1 MSDFNELTQ
10 ALVELDEDKVY
21 QQVDQR
27 INAGDNPL
35 DMIRD
40 CNEGMVE
47 IGKLFEKNDYYL
59 SELIMAG
66 EIFKTVMAKLE
77 PMLGNSKQKAQV
89 TKGIVVLG
97 TVKDDIHDIGKDIVA
112 SMLRG
117 TGFEVVDLGVDVSS
131 EQFITAIKETGAK
144 VLALSCLLNFT
155 FPEIK
160 KVIDDLAAAGLRDKV
175 TVMIGGAPTN
185 EEVRNYAGADF
196 YGKDAAAAITLCKEI
211 YHCQ

>member
-1 MSDFNELTQ
+1 MSNFNELTQ
-10 ALVELDEDKVY
+10 AFIELEEDKVY

-35 DMIRD
+35 DIIAD

-47 IGKLFEKNDYYL
+47 IGKLFEKNEYYL

-77 PMLGNSKQKAQV
+77 PMLGDAKQEAQV
-89 TKGIVVLG
+89 TKGTVVLG
-97 TVKDDIHDIGKDIVA
+97 TVKDDIHGIGKDIVA
-112 SMLRG
+112 SMLKG
-117 TGFEVVDLGVDVSS
+117 TGFEVVDLGVDVSA
-131 EQFITAIKETGAK
+131 EKFVAAVKETGAK

-160 KVIDDLAAAGLRDKV
+160 KVVDEITAAGLRDKV
-175 TVMIGGAPTN
+175 TIMIGGAPTN
-185 EEVRNYAGADF
+185 EDVRKYAGADF
-196 YGKDAAAAITLCKEI
+196 YGKDAAAAINICKEI
-211 YHCQ
+211 YQ

>member
-1 MSDFNELTQ
+1 MSNFNELTQ
-10 ALVELDEDKVY
+10 AFIELEEDKVY

-35 DMIRD
+35 DIIAD

-47 IGKLFEKNDYYL
+47 IGKLFEKNEYYL

-77 PMLGNSKQKAQV
+77 PMLGDAKQEAQV
-89 TKGIVVLG
+89 TKGTVVLG
-97 TVKDDIHDIGKDIVA
+97 TVKDDIHGIGKDIVA
-112 SMLRG
+112 SMLKG
-117 TGFEVVDLGVDVSS
+117 TGFEVVDLGVDVSA
-131 EQFITAIKETGAK
+131 EKFVAAVKETGAK

-160 KVIDDLAAAGLRDKV
+160 KVVDEITAAGLRDKV
-175 TVMIGGAPTN
+175 TIMIGGTPTN
-185 EEVRNYAGADF
+185 EDVRKYAGADF
-196 YGKDAAAAITLCKEI
+196 YGKDAAAAINICKEI
-211 YHCQ
+211 YQ